1 MTTEKRP
8 TAGQVMERFRQM
20 PEMRKLVE
28 DCYYDE
34 DLVRAAKRFYDS
46 EEFSAVKE
54 YLHQSNTAEPGVVL
68 DLGGGNGVASLACQW
83 AGWRAVLAEP
93 DYSDVVGLG
102 AIATI
107 LKQTAYDVSPCAALG
122 ERLPFGNGTFDV
134 VYTRQV
140 LHHVPDLEAVCGEVF
155 RVLKPKGMY
164 IATREHVISKQSD
177 LDIFLQN
184 HPVHR
189 LAGGENAHL
198 LREYRTAL
206 RRAGFRKIKV
216 FGPWQSVINYYP
228 TTCSQYVD
236 LCRAGLSRYLG
247 PSIARYLVSLGF
259 VLKLAGWYATR
270 NDDTPGR
277 MYSFIAMR

>member
-1 MTTEKRP
+1 
-8 TAGQVMERFRQM
+8 
-20 PEMRKLVE
+20 MRKLVE

-34 DLVRAAKRFYDS
+34 DLLLAAKRFYES
-46 EEFSAVKE
+46 EEFSAVKG
-54 YLHQSNTAEPGVVL
+54 YLDLSDTEKPGLVL
-68 DLGGGNGVASLACQW
+68 DVGGGNGVASLACRW
-83 AGWRAVLAEP
+83 AGWHPMLAEP

-102 AIATI
+102 AIAPC
-107 LKQTAYDVSPCAALG
+107 LKQAGYDIGLCAAIG
-122 ERLPFGNGTFDV
+122 EALPFAGSTFHV

-140 LHHVPDLEAVCGEVF
+140 LHHVPDLEAMCSEVF

-206 RRAGFRKIKV
+206 KRAGFRKIRV
-216 FGPWQSVINYYP
+216 LGPWQSVINYHP
-228 TTCSQYVD
+228 MTCSQYVD
-236 LCRAGLSRYLG
+236 HCRASLSRCFG
-247 PSIARYLVSLGF
+247 PRIARYLASSAF
-259 VLKLAGWYATR
+259 VLKLGGWYATR
-270 NDDTPGR
+270 KDKTPGR
-277 MYSFIAMR
+277 MYSFVASC

>member
-1 MTTEKRP
+1 MTIENRL
-8 TAGQVMERFRQM
+8 TAGQVIERFRQM

-34 DLVRAAKRFYDS
+34 DLLYAAKRFYES
-46 EEFSAVKE
+46 EEFSAVKG
-54 YLHQSNTAEPGVVL
+54 YLDLSNTGKPGLLL
-68 DLGGGNGVASLACQW
+68 DVGGGNGVASLACRW
-83 AGWRAVLAEP
+83 AGWRPVLADP

-102 AIATI
+102 AIAPC
-107 LKQTAYDVSPCAALG
+107 LKQTGYDIGLCAAIG
-122 ERLPFGNGTFDV
+122 EALPFADNTFDV

-140 LHHVPDLEAVCGEVF
+140 LHHVPDLQAMCGEVF

-164 IATREHVISKQSD
+164 MATREHVISKPRD

-206 RRAGFRKIKV
+206 KRAGFRKIKV
-216 FGPWQSVINYYP
+216 LGPWQSVINYYP
-228 TTCSQYVD
+228 TTRSQYVD
-236 LCRAGLSRYLG
+236 HCRAGLSRYFG
-247 PSIARYLVSLGF
+247 PRIARHLSSVGS

-270 NDDTPGR
+270 ADRTPGR
-277 MYSFIAMR
+277 MYSFIAIR